1 MNIHHYYK
9 LLGSSPTDSDAEI
22 RRKFRKMALL
32 YHPDKNPSPQA
43 KEQFIALNEA
53 YETIVSHRKNGPLK
67 SSSQRGRKQTPNEER
82 MQEAKKRYYEQMAR
96 EREENENYFARL
108 FKGYRWRAIRI
119 SMYTGIVLSIAL
131 IAEWFLPFH
140 YEKDEITHY
149 GLEISSLRDDEKLS
163 LLKTKRDHYFW
174 VTQFKPGW
182 IEDSRVVNIQ
192 QTWIFY
198 QPINLILQT
207 SPNGQLIPV
216 QLTFQSF
223 KVLVLLL
230 FLLPSAA
237 FIFRRKTS
245 WYTVL
250 YYLSLVLSPTVMILF
265 LVQNNHLF
273 HFLTLGFF

>member
-1 MNIHHYYK
+1 M
-9 LLGSSPTDSDAEI
+9 
-22 RRKFRKMALL
+22 KFRNLFLRTKKQTQIKTQTQL
-32 YHPDKNPSPQA
+32 
-43 KEQFIALNEA
+43 
-53 YETIVSHRKNGPLK
+53 PLK
-67 SSSQRGRKQTPNEER
+67 NQT
-82 MQEAKKRYYEQMAR
+82 QAG
-96 EREENENYFARL
+96 FAL
-108 FKGYRWRAIRI
+108 IEVLVGLA
-119 SMYTGIVLSIAL
+119 VLSIAL

-149 GLEISSLRDDEKLS
+149 GLEVSSLRDDEKLS

-174 VTQFKPGW
+174 VTKFKPDW
-182 IEDSRVVNIQ
+182 IEDSREVNIQ

-250 YYLSLVLSPTVMILF
+250 YYLSLVLSPTVMVLF